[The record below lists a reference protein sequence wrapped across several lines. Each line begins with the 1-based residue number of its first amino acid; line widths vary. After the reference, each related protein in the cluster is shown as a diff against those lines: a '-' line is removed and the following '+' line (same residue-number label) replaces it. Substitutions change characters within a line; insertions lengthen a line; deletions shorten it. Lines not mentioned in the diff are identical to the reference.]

1 MGRLRTLGS
10 CALAGLC
17 VVSSVFAQT
26 VPRPPTQA
34 MGRQAGRVLPG
45 TRNSMFGTI
54 QGNAL
59 NAANGPLADAMV
71 RLRDARFGKV
81 SNVELT
87 DHAGLFAFGT
97 VDPGNYVVELID
109 RSSVVLATSELL
121 TVGAG
126 ETASAVVKLPS
137 RRQTL
142 AGFFGQGGVQ
152 QALVVTAAAAAAG
165 ILAQSVTG
173 VDASA
178 R

>member
-1 MGRLRTLGS
+1 
-10 CALAGLC
+10 
-17 VVSSVFAQT
+17 
-26 VPRPPTQA
+26 

-71 RLRDARFGKV
+71 RLRDARYGKV

-126 ETASAVVKLPS
+126 DTASAVVKLPS
-137 RRQTL
+137 RVQTL
-142 AGFFGQGGVQ
+142 GGFFSHGVQ
-152 QALVVTAAAAAAG
+152 QALVVTSAAAAAG
-165 ILAQSVTG
+165 VLAQSVTG

>member
-1 MGRLRTLGS
+1 MRRLRTLGS

-26 VPRPPTQA
+26 VPRSTAQA

-59 NAANGPLADAMV
+59 NAANGPLSDAMV
-71 RLRDARFGKV
+71 RLRDARYGKV

-97 VDPGNYVVELID
+97 IDPGNYVVELID

-137 RRQTL
+137 RVQTL
-142 AGFFGQGGVQ
+142 GGFFSHGVQ

-165 ILAQSVTG
+165 VLAQSVTG